1 MTADDRSFPVYH
13 PAALD
18 GVRRKRMIA
27 FLIDFT
33 LVCILWLI
41 ACVIVGILGVV
52 TLGLAWLLYGAV
64 FPIVAILYS
73 GVSIGSRGATPGMRA
88 MGLIFRLDTGEQPN
102 FWQGAFHV
110 ILFYVITSFTGGL
123 ALLIS
128 LFNSRKRL
136 LHDMLIGATVENA

>member
-1 MTADDRSFPVYH
+1 MTTYDNPYPV
-13 PAALD
+13 ARLD
-18 GVRRKRMIA
+18 SVRRKRIIA

-33 LVCILWLI
+33 LVTILWLV
-41 ACVIVGILGVV
+41 ACAIIFVLGVF

-73 GVSIGSRGATPGMRA
+73 GMTISSRGATPGMRA
-88 MGLIFRLDTGEQPN
+88 LGLAFRMETGERPN

-110 ILFYVITSFTGGL
+110 ILFYVSVTFLTPFI
-123 ALLIS
+123 LLVS
-128 LFNSRKRL
+128 LFNARKRL

>member
-1 MTADDRSFPVYH
+1 MTTYDTAY
-13 PAALD
+13 PAARLD
-18 GVRRKRMIA
+18 AVRRKRIMA

-33 LVCILWLI
+33 LVTLLWLV
-41 ACVIVGILGVV
+41 ACAVIFVLGIV

-73 GVSIGSRGATPGMRA
+73 GMAISNRSATPGMRA
-88 MGLIFRLDTGEQPN
+88 LGLVFRMDTGEKPN

-110 ILFYVITSFTGGL
+110 ILFYLTMSFSGGL
-123 ALLIS
+123 ILLVS

-136 LHDMLIGATVENA
+136 LHDILIGATVENA

>member
-1 MTADDRSFPVYH
+1 MTTYDTAY
-13 PAALD
+13 PASRLD
-18 GVRRKRMIA
+18 AVRRKRIIA

-33 LVCILWLI
+33 LVTLLWLV
-41 ACVIVGILGVV
+41 ACAVIFVLGIV

-73 GVSIGSRGATPGMRA
+73 GIAISNRSATPGMRA
-88 MGLIFRLDTGEQPN
+88 MGLVFRMETGERPN

-110 ILFYVITSFTGGL
+110 ILFYLTMSFTGGL
-123 ALLIS
+123 ILLVS

-136 LHDMLIGATVENA
+136 LHDILIGATVENA

>member
-1 MTADDRSFPVYH
+1 MTTYDNSFS
-13 PAALD
+13 AARLD
-18 GVRRKRMIA
+18 SVRRKRIIA

-33 LVCILWLI
+33 LVTLLWLV
-41 ACVIVGILGVV
+41 ACAVIFVLGIF

-73 GVSIGSRGATPGMRA
+73 GTAIANRSATPGMRA
-88 MGLIFRLDTGEQPN
+88 LGLIFRMDTGEKPN

-110 ILFYVITSFTGGL
+110 ILFYVTASFTGGL
-123 ALLIS
+123 ILLVS

-136 LHDMLIGATVENA
+136 LHDILIGATVENA